1 MRNWEQEH
9 IEKKHMLT
17 CYISPGYKERIREL
31 ARAKRMS
38 ISQITRELVEFAL
51 PRLEAQ
57 HDLDERP

>member
-1 MRNWEQEH
+1 
-9 IEKKHMLT
+9 MLT